1 MDKILS
7 SNTGLLK
14 ADVLHQ
20 RFEGVALKRWEEQ
33 YSQKKMRVVWGK
45 KYPSSITPLSWQYG
59 YYGETYWQ

>member
-33 YSQKKMRVVWGK
+33 CSEEKNEGCVGK
-45 KYPSSITPLSWQYG
+45 KISQ
-59 YYGETYWQ
+59 